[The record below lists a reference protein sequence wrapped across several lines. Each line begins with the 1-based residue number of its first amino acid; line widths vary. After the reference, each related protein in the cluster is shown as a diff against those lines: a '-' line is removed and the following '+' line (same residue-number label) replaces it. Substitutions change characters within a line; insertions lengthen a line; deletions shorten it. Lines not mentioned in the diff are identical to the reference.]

1 MKYLLRIVLPLV
13 ILAAGFFGR
22 SYLIATGPKTM
33 SQEAVSYAPL
43 VEVMELQTETTR
55 MQITAFGEVRPRA
68 TTAVVAEV
76 AARVLEVSPKLY
88 RGSFFKK
95 GDVLVKLDDSDFKN
109 AVAMARAEVSKADAA
124 LLLEQAEARVAIAD
138 WEQLGEGPVPSL
150 VAREPQLAAAEAAR
164 DAAMANLAIA
174 ETNLSRTIM
183 LAPFDGRA
191 LERNIEAGAWV
202 GPGAALASIYA
213 VDAAE
218 VTLPIAAVQLD
229 NLGLAVAGSA
239 APIEVTFET
248 QVGDRTAYWK
258 GHIVRTEA
266 SIDPGTRMITAIAQ
280 IDAPFEASADGT
292 PALAPGMFLRATIS
306 GRELTNVYRVPRSA
320 VLDGDV
326 VRFVDDANQAH
337 ELEVEVLYRTATEC
351 LIGEG
356 PQPGQQ
362 LIISTLPL
370 FVESMD
376 VVIIDAQAGE
386 QQ

>member
-1 MKYLLRIVLPLV
+1 
-13 ILAAGFFGR
+13 
-22 SYLIATGPKTM
+22 
-33 SQEAVSYAPL
+33 
-43 VEVMELQTETTR
+43 
-55 MQITAFGEVRPRA
+55 
-68 TTAVVAEV
+68 
-76 AARVLEVSPKLY
+76 
-88 RGSFFKK
+88 
-95 GDVLVKLDDSDFKN
+95 
-109 AVAMARAEVSKADAA
+109 
-124 LLLEQAEARVAIAD
+124 
-138 WEQLGEGPVPSL
+138 
-150 VAREPQLAAAEAAR
+150 
-164 DAAMANLAIA
+164 
-174 ETNLSRTIM
+174 
-183 LAPFDGRA
+183 
-191 LERNIEAGAWV
+191 ERNIEAGAWV
-202 GPGAALASIYA
+202 GPGASLASFYA

-229 NLGLAVAGSA
+229 NLGLAVAGSS
-239 APIEVTFET
+239 APIDVTFET

-258 GHIVRTEA
+258 GRIVRTEA

-326 VRFVDDANQAH
+326 VRVVDDASQAH
-337 ELEVEVLYRTATEC
+337 ELGVEVLYRTATEC

-356 PQPGQQ
+356 LQSGQQ

-376 VVIIDAQAGE
+376 VVIMDAQAGE